1 MATMLLSAAGASVG
15 GAVGGSVLGL
25 ASSTLFKTAGAIAGG
40 LIDQQILGRGS
51 APVEAGRIERFRLQ
65 GAAEGAPIPQLWGRM
80 RLGGQLIWSSRF
92 KENVDENRQGGKG
105 GGQKVREY
113 SYTISFAVALCEGA
127 IKRVG
132 RVWADGNEISLGD
145 FQNRLYRGG
154 AAQQPDPLID
164 AIEGGA
170 PAFRNTAY
178 VVFEDFPLGEFGN
191 RIPQLNFE
199 VFREPRSKQEDFNP
213 AEYAPALSDLVKGVA
228 MSPGSGEFSLE
239 TRRTR
244 RLIGPGQTVYE
255 NVNTR
260 AERPDFLLG
269 LEQLGREA
277 PVCDAVS
284 LVVSWFGDDLRCGRC
299 RIEPRV
305 ENHEKITE
313 PGVWRSSGLDRKDA
327 RLVSF
332 DAEGRPVFG
341 GTPSD
346 ESVIRAIQAIKAAGK
361 RVLFYPFILMDVPPG
376 NGKRDPWDGSAN
388 QPVYPWR
395 GRITLDDAPGR
406 SGSADKS
413 AAAAQDV
420 ADFFGACAPSDFQ
433 PGSDGVGYAGPAEW
447 SMRRFILHYAHL
459 CAVAGGVDAFCIGS
473 EMRSLTQIRSS
484 PSHYPAVAKLRALA
498 GDVRGVLGA
507 STKIGYAADWSEYYG
522 HQPGDGSGDVFFHLD
537 PLWADEDID
546 FVGIDNYL
554 PLADWRYRE
563 GHADEEAGS
572 VYSLAYLRGNVEG
585 GEGYDWYYSG
595 TAARDAQTRT
605 PIEDTAHGEDWVFR
619 PKDIARWW
627 KEPHHNRPGGERNA
641 NPTAWVPRGKP
652 IYFTEIGCP
661 AVDLGANQPNV
672 FVDPKSSESFLP
684 YYSQGVR
691 DDYMQRR
698 YLQAALSYW
707 EDTDNNLWSGVY
719 GGRMIDMDNVYV
731 WTWDARPWPDFP
743 DNREV
748 WSDGENHRLGHWITG
763 RLGSASLADIV
774 AEICRKSGLYGFDVS
789 ALRGV
794 VHGYVKDD
802 ARTGR
807 EALQPLMM
815 AFDFDAVESGGKV
828 KFIHRGGRSSVA
840 IKKEDIAVTSEA
852 VVDVEFVRSP
862 EGETPRAVRLAYV
875 DGEREYEPGAVEA
888 TAKASSS
895 TRVETA
901 SAPVVLDSGLARA
914 AADRFLRSARAGREG
929 AVVATGRCLIELEPG
944 DVVSVQGAPDT
955 ARYRIDAIDD
965 GLLRRATL
973 SRIESESFVTFPRA
987 ARLPRRSAAVPA
999 APVLSAFLDLP
1010 FSEARPKIAAFA
1022 KPWAGAVSLYGSLD
1036 GVEFGAAGRIGRPAV
1051 MGELAADLRKERS
1064 GVWTGGEGII
1074 VRLFGGALESRSE
1087 LAVLNGENTAA
1098 IESPS
1103 GNWEII
1109 QFQQAELIGEDYW
1122 RLKRVLRGQRG
1133 TEAYIGDPTFA
1144 GSSFVLLNEAVIELS
1159 QASLLAGQERQ
1170 FLIGPSRKPYSD
1182 ESYRAFSSKWDDA
1195 GARPF
1200 APVRLRGAHLPSGDI
1215 RFSWVRRS
1223 RLDADIWSGP
1233 DAPLGEGREAY
1244 SVRVRETRT
1253 ETVFGPEWIYGSE
1266 TIATDNLSGEVE
1278 IGVAQI
1284 SETYGPGPE
1293 TRILINV

>member
-15 GAVGGSVLGL
+15 GAVGGSVLGM

-51 APVEAGRIERFRLQ
+51 APVEAGRVERFRLQ
-65 GAAEGAPIPQLWGRM
+65 GASEGAPVPQLWGRM

-92 KENVDENRQGGKG
+92 KEHVDESRQGGKG

-127 IKRVG
+127 IKRIG

-145 FQNRLYRGG
+145 FQHRLYGGG
-154 AAQQPDPLID
+154 AAQEPDPLID

-178 VVFEDFPLGEFGN
+178 VVFEDFPLGAFGN

-199 VFREPRSKQEDFNP
+199 AFREPPSKEGDFDP

-239 TRRTR
+239 TRKTR

-305 ENHEKITE
+305 ENHEKVTE

-346 ESVIRAIQAIKAAGK
+346 ESVIRAIQAIKAEGK
-361 RVLFYPFILMDVPPG
+361 RVLFYPFILMDVPPN

-395 GRITLDDAPGR
+395 GRITLDDAPGQT
-406 SGSADKS
+406 GSADKS
-413 AAAAQDV
+413 TAAAEEV
-420 ADFFGACAPSDFQ
+420 ADFFGVCAASDFS
-433 PGSDGVGYAGPAEW
+433 PGSDGVDYAGPAEW

-459 CAVAGGVDAFCIGS
+459 CAAAGGVDAFCIGS

-484 PSHYPAVAKLRALA
+484 SSHYPAVAKFRALA
-498 GDVRGVLGA
+498 GDVRGILGG
-507 STKIGYAADWSEYYG
+507 STKIGYAADWSEYFG
-522 HQPGDGSGDVFFHLD
+522 HHPGDGSSDVFFHLD

-563 GHADEEAGS
+563 GHADEDAGS
-572 VYSLAYLRGNVEG
+572 VYSLAYLRRNVAG
-585 GEGYDWYYSG
+585 GEGYNWYYAG
-595 TAARDAQTRT
+595 AAARDAQTRT
-605 PIEDTAHGEDWVFR
+605 PIVDTAHGEDWVFR
-619 PKDIARWW
+619 PKDIAQWW
-627 KEPHHNRPGGERNA
+627 KEPHHNRPGGVRSA
-641 NPTAWVPRGKP
+641 SPTAWVPRGKP

-698 YLQAALSYW
+698 YLQASLSYW
-707 EDTDNNLWSGVY
+707 EDASNNLWSGVY

-748 WSDGENHRLGHWITG
+748 WSDGENHRLGHWVTG
-763 RLGSASLADIV
+763 RLGSAALAEVV
-774 AEICRKSGLYGFDVS
+774 AEICRSSGLYSFDVS

-794 VHGYVKDD
+794 VHGYVRDD

-828 KFIHRGGRSSVA
+828 RFVHRGGRALASVKRGDMA
-840 IKKEDIAVTSEA
+840 IKRDAAV
-852 VVDVEFVRSP
+852 DLEFFRSP

-901 SAPVVLDSGLARA
+901 SAPVVLDSGLART
-914 AADRFLRSARAGREG
+914 AADRFLRAARAGREG
-929 AVVATGRCLIELEPG
+929 VVVATGRRLIELEPG
-944 DVVSVQGAPDT
+944 DVISVDGGSDT
-955 ARYRIDAIDD
+955 ARYRIDSIDD

-973 SRIESESFVTFPRA
+973 SRIENESFVTFPRK
-987 ARLPRRSAAVPA
+987 ARRPRRSAAAPA
-999 APVLSAFLDLP
+999 APVESTFLDLP
-1010 FSEARPKIAAFA
+1010 FADAGAKIAAFA
-1022 KPWAGAVSLYGSLD
+1022 TPWTGAVSVYGSPD
-1036 GVEFGAAGRIGRPAV
+1036 GVSFNAAGRIGRPAV
-1051 MGELAADLRKERS
+1051 MGELTTDLPKGRPD
-1064 GVWTGGEGII
+1064 VWTRGDGMTL
-1074 VRLFGGALESRSE
+1074 RLFGGALEARSE
-1087 LAVLNGENTAA
+1087 LAVLNGENLAA
-1098 IESPS
+1098 LESPS
-1103 GNWEII
+1103 GDWEII
-1109 QFQQAELIGEDYW
+1109 QFQGAELIGENLW
-1122 RLKRVLRGQRG
+1122 RMTRLLRGRRG
-1133 TEAYIGDPTFA
+1133 TDAYIGDPTLA
-1144 GSSFVLLNEAVIELS
+1144 GARFVLLNDALAELS
-1159 QASLLAGQERQ
+1159 LAPLPARQERQ
-1170 FLIGPSRKPYSD
+1170 WLIGPSRKPYSD
-1182 ESYRAFSSKWDDA
+1182 ESYQSFSAAWKDA
-1195 GARPF
+1195 GSRPF
-1200 APVRLRGAHLPSGDI
+1200 APVRLRSAFLPNGDI

-1223 RLDADIWSGP
+1223 RLDADAWSGP

-1244 SVRVRETRT
+1244 AIRVGETRT
-1253 ETVFGPEWIYGSE
+1253 ETVGGAEWIYDAAAR
-1266 TIATDNLSGEVE
+1266 ATDGLSGAAE

-1293 TRILINV
+1293 ARITINV